1 MIKKT
6 RAKFKKRLVD
16 KELKNQEDEEHRKE
30 ELQQ

>member
-6 RAKFKKRLVD
+6 RAKFLKKILD

-30 ELQQ
+30 ELQL